1 MELILFIGLQATGKS
16 SFYRE
21 RFFGTHVRLNLD
33 MLKTRH
39 REALLFAACL
49 AGKTPLV
56 VDNTNLTRLDRARYI
71 PGAKAEGFT
80 VRGYFFQSRVA
91 DSLARNATR
100 TGKARVPD
108 LAIRGASRQLEVPS
122 LDEGFDSLQ
131 FVRLD
136 GQNQFIVEP
145 WNPET

>member
-21 RFFGTHVRLNLD
+21 RFFGTHLRLNLD

-56 VDNTNLTRLDRARYI
+56 VDNTNLTRNDRARYI
-71 PGAKAEGFT
+71 PGAKAAGFT

-91 DSLARNATR
+91 DCLARNATR

-108 LAIRGASRQLEVPS
+108 LAIRGSSRQLELPS
-122 LDEGFDSLQ
+122 LAEGFDSLQ
-131 FVRLD
+131 YVRLD
-136 GQNQFIVEP
+136 DQNQFVEEA
-145 WNPET
+145 WNPEV